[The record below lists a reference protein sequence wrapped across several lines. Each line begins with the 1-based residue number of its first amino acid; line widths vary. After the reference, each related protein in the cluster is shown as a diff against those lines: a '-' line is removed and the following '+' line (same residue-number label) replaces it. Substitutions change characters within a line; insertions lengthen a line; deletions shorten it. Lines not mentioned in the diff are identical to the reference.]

1 MGVEGVAEIQISKF
15 HTGPTIILLLILLA
29 EKDAGDN
36 KEKIVIAALVIAAF
50 LQMDY
55 VLSIVVVLAPLI
67 LVHIREYVKKD
78 GYRKGIWCLLF
89 LCSVCAIL
97 YVFCSIKGIPLE
109 LSIYGNR
116 DFSSVKDIVDNISVF
131 F

>member
-1 MGVEGVAEIQISKF
+1 M
-15 HTGPTIILLLILLA
+15 
-29 EKDAGDN
+29 
-36 KEKIVIAALVIAAF
+36 
-50 LQMDY
+50 
-55 VLSIVVVLAPLI
+55 VVLAPLI

-78 GYRKGIWCLLF
+78 DYRKGIWCLLF

-131 F
+131 LKACLECSTARLLKENCGSRLFAEVYKMCFFMYGYRVYRVVYCKV